1 MNKQQLT
8 LLQEVYFDICDLIN
22 SREIDDICIIGFS
35 EFETVLEFLEEQK
48 SKLATIEMTEA
59 ESCGA

>member
-1 MNKQQLT
+1 MNNRQLT

-22 SREIDDICIIGFS
+22 SREIDDICINGFE

-48 SKLATIEMTEA
+48 LKLSLIEDYRKQA
-59 ESCGA
+59 